1 MSVIK
6 INLEYIK
13 IMIIISGQINFN
25 YNFIMNKFINY
36 LKAGD
41 SDDSIINKSKN

>member
-1 MSVIK
+1 M
-6 INLEYIK
+6 EYIK
-13 IMIIISGQINFN
+13 FMIIISEQSNFN

-41 SDDSIINKSKN
+41 SEGTTINKSKN

>member
-1 MSVIK
+1 
-6 INLEYIK
+6 
-13 IMIIISGQINFN
+13 MIIISEQSNFN

-41 SDDSIINKSKN
+41 SEAQLLTNLKIKLL

>member
-1 MSVIK
+1 MVIK

-13 IMIIISGQINFN
+13 FMIIISGQINFN
-25 YNFIMNKFINY
+25 YSFIMNKFSNY

>member
-1 MSVIK
+1 
-6 INLEYIK
+6 
-13 IMIIISGQINFN
+13 MIIISEQSSFN

-41 SDDSIINKSKN
+41 SEDTTINKSKN

>member
-1 MSVIK
+1 MGSK
-6 INLEYIK
+6 NF
-13 IMIIISGQINFN
+13 MIIISEQSNFN

-41 SDDSIINKSKN
+41 SEGTTINKSKN